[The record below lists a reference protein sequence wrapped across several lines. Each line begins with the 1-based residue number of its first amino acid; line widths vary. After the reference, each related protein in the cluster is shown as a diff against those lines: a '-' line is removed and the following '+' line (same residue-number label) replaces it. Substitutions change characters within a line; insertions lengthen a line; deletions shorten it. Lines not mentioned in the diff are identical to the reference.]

1 VSGEII
7 PARTALEMGMINRVF
22 ADATFD
28 SEVRAYVSRLAAQSA
43 SALGLTKNLLYQMDT
58 LSFEAAIS
66 AGVEVNALARTTA
79 DYRRGI
85 EQFLKK
91 R

>member
-1 VSGEII
+1 VSKVA
-7 PARTALEMGMINRVF
+7 ARST
-22 ADATFD
+22 
-28 SEVRAYVSRLAAQSA
+28 
-43 SALGLTKNLLYQMDT
+43 SALRLTKSLLYQMDA

-66 AGVEVNALARTTA
+66 AGVEVNVLARTTA

-91 R
+91 S